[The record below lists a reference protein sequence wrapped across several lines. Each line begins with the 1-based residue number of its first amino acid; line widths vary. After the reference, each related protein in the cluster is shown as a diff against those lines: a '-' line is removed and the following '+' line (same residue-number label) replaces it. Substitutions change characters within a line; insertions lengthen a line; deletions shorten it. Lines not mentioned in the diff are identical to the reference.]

1 MIFQID
7 DYDKVIL
14 TLILRFCPSTPVF
27 KIEKRS
33 KIKTKQPLNE
43 QRLSETFGFDLL
55 QTQQDFTLI
64 P

>member
-14 TLILRFCPSTPVF
+14 TLILRFCPISPVF

-33 KIKTKQPLNE
+33 KIKTKQPLNG
-43 QRLSETFGFDLL
+43 QRLSKMIGIYLL